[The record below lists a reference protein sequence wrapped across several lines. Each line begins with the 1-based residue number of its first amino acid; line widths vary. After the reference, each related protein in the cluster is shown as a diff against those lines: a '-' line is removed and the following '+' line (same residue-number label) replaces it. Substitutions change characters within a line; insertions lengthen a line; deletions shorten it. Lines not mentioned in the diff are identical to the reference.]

1 VKTTHH
7 SSLFLPNLRQQ
18 HRRKISQITEE
29 LSVLVIIIFIFSNIL
44 RAATTLFSHLDIDI
58 DTIAVAQIKILIN
71 KQQ

>member
-1 VKTTHH
+1 
-7 SSLFLPNLRQQ
+7 
-18 HRRKISQITEE
+18 
-29 LSVLVIIIFIFSNIL
+29 VLVIIIFIFSNIL